1 MSKPSILVLGKRGGI
16 LQWYEGLLDAKASLT
31 DVQIDGFALN
41 HNNWHERI
49 LKKILKLSYQNL
61 DHYTAKLLARKIQN
75 TQPDIILIA
84 DLFYLSL
91 PLLEVLQHAKPK
103 AKIYHWIGDFFDER
117 LKFSSPIIDQF
128 FFTDSSFLDDARQMG
143 IVGASFLPLAT
154 NPRIFKQTI
163 PFHQKKPRLL
173 FVGAYSESREK
184 LIKTINFPMTIVG
197 KGWENLNSH
206 NLALKIYPRKIS
218 IHTVARLY
226 DEHQYIFNAINKNNT
241 RQGLTMRCFDVQACG
256 SLLITEYSPDLEKT
270 HLKQYY
276 YFKNPNEINTILYQ
290 LINHPILIIQKEN
303 ENNRNS
309 YSDRIKQILEKSNHN
324 H

>member
-16 LQWYEGLLDAKASLT
+16 LQWYEGLLDAKTSLT

-143 IVGASFLPLAT
+143 IDQVAYLPLGF
-154 NPRIFKQTI
+154 NPTIFYPPKNNL
-163 PFHQKKPRLL
+163 PRKDALL
-173 FVGAYSESREK
+173 FIGAWSENRQAF
-184 LIKTINFPMTIVG
+184 LQQIQVPVNVYG
-197 KGWENLNSH
+197 KGWDKLKSDSIKAHPH
-206 NLALKIYPRKIS
+206 NLSLS
-218 IHTVARLY
+218 QVADLY
-226 DEHQYIFNAINKNNT
+226 QQYKYVLNIINHNNT
-241 RQGLTMRCFDVQACG
+241 RIGLNMRCFEAIGAGAILV
-256 SLLITEYSPDLEKT
+256 TEYSSDLLHCFNIEKDLIYFNNAAELSGKMISKPDIDTQASCNKAHLE
-270 HLKQYY
+270 HSYAQRL
-276 YFKNPNEINTILYQ
+276 ITIS
-290 LINHPILIIQKEN
+290 
-303 ENNRNS
+303 S
-309 YSDRIKQILEKSNHN
+309 YEG
-324 H
+324 